1 MSSPIARIAAG
12 FSMLRPRTMT
22 QLQKSLADSRREIR
36 DLHATIA
43 ALGASVTTL
52 NGEVTGLTASVREQE
67 AELTR
72 VRFNE
77 AQLRA
82 VVQRDRELEG
92 READLGAAMADPSL
106 QAHIASAIGAAT
118 LRCDPF
124 PYLVVDRLLPDAL
137 YDALIEGLPPAALF
151 ADRPANKQ
159 QLKVPLNFAPRFSL
173 RIWSFMADRVVYSMI
188 RPAVMD
194 KFRAP
199 LEAWLCDHFPAA
211 ASSVPD
217 LVSSDGRLLL
227 RTRGYRIRPHR
238 DPKWGFITCI
248 LYLARPGD
256 DERWGTD
263 LYSVEDDHEARG
275 VEPYWIDEARC
286 QRRDTV
292 SFRRNRA
299 LIFLN
304 SGGAHGAEIPADAEP
319 ADLQRLIYQ
328 FRLGPSTAQIATLM
342 DSLPPDRREF
352 WKGRLESS

>member
-1 MSSPIARIAAG
+1 
-12 FSMLRPRTMT
+12 
-22 QLQKSLADSRREIR
+22 
-36 DLHATIA
+36 
-43 ALGASVTTL
+43 
-52 NGEVTGLTASVREQE
+52 VRCG
-67 AELTR
+67 
-72 VRFNE
+72 E

-82 VVQRDRELEG
+82 VAERNLELEG
-92 READLGAAMADPSL
+92 SEAGLDAAMADPSL
-106 QAHIASAIGAAT
+106 HEHITAAIGAAT

-124 PYLVVDRLLPDAL
+124 PYVVVDDLLPEAL

-159 QLKVPLNFAPRFSL
+159 QLKVPLQFAPRFSL
-173 RIWSFMADRVVYSMI
+173 RVWSFVSDTVVYSMI

-194 KFRAP
+194 KFREP
-199 LEAWLCDHFPAA
+199 LETWLRASFPAA
-211 ASSVPD
+211 GGTVPN

-248 LYLARPGD
+248 LYLTRPGD
-256 DERWGTD
+256 EERWGTD
-263 LYSVEDDHEARG
+263 LYSVEDDREARG
-275 VEPYWIDEARC
+275 VQPYWIDEASC
-286 QRRDTV
+286 RRVETV

-304 SGGAHGAEIPADAEP
+304 SGGAHGAAIPADAEP

-328 FRLGPSTAQIATLM
+328 FRLGPSTAQIATLI